1 LTAEVEMTP
10 RVSIGGTAN
19 SCTTVTDIG
28 GALSHPGNRH
38 MFRLLSGVFLTV
50 AALRLSILFW
60 VKRGERE
67 TVMSM
72 PTVNLEQI
80 CPDKKGLKRDLKSRH
95 LMMIS
100 IGGTIGTG
108 LFLGTGQ
115 TISQAG
121 PVGAIMG
128 YLVGAF
134 IMLLVL
140 LCLAE
145 LSIAMPV
152 AGSFQSYASR
162 FISPA
167 AGFTTGWLY
176 WVNWAVCIA
185 ADFTAAGIIANNWF
199 PGVPVWMWCAG
210 FVIGLAII
218 NLVSVRTY
226 GEAEFWFAGIKVTA
240 IIAFIIAGIA
250 LMFGVVGHEGA
261 IGFSNFHTGEGLFP
275 KGFSAV
281 FLTMIAVTYSFQGAE
296 LVGIAAGE
304 CEEPSK
310 NIPKVIRG
318 ITFRIILFYVVAIF
332 VLAATIPW
340 REAGVLESPFA
351 HVFSRIGMPF
361 AETIMCAVVLTS
373 ALSAGNSALYACSRL
388 LWSMAKEDLAPAWL
402 GKLSRNGVPYYG
414 VLITLLLAG
423 LSLLTQVF
431 AADTVYLWLMAS
443 TGLTGCLIWVIIA
456 WCQIN
461 FRQEY
466 LRLGGN
472 LSDLLFRTPL
482 YPLVPI
488 LTIVLNLGVVF
499 SLYFDESQH
508 IVLLAGVVFLV
519 AIYLYYYL
527 FLAKKKAAIVSETA
541 LQKNA

>member
-1 LTAEVEMTP
+1 
-10 RVSIGGTAN
+10 
-19 SCTTVTDIG
+19 
-28 GALSHPGNRH
+28 
-38 MFRLLSGVFLTV
+38 
-50 AALRLSILFW
+50 
-60 VKRGERE
+60 
-67 TVMSM
+67 MSM
-72 PTVNLEQI
+72 PNVNLEQL

-108 LFLGTGQ
+108 LFLGSGQ

-128 YLVGAF
+128 YLVGSF
-134 IMLLVL
+134 IMLMVL

-145 LSIAMPV
+145 LSIAMPI

-199 PGVPVWMWCAG
+199 PGVPVWIWCGG
-210 FVIGLAII
+210 FVIVLAVL
-218 NLVSVRTY
+218 NLISVKSY

-240 IIAFIIAGIA
+240 IIVFIVAGLA
-250 LMFGVVGHEGA
+250 LMFGAVGHEGA
-261 IGFSNFHTGEGLFP
+261 IGLSNFSTGQGLFP
-275 KGFSAV
+275 NGFSAV
-281 FLTMIAVTYSFQGAE
+281 FLAMIAVSYSFQGAE

-304 CEEPSK
+304 CEEPNK
-310 NIPKVIRG
+310 NIPRVIKG
-318 ITFRIILFYVVAIF
+318 VTFRIILFYVVAIV
-332 VLAATIPW
+332 VLAGTIPW

-351 HVFSRIGMPF
+351 HVFGRIGMPF
-361 AETIMCAVVLTS
+361 AETIMSAVVLTS

-388 LWSMAKEDLAPAWL
+388 LWSMSKEGLAPSWL
-402 GKLSRNGVPYYG
+402 GKLNKNGVPYYG
-414 VLITLLLAG
+414 VIITLVLAG
-423 LSLLTQVF
+423 MSLLTQVY

-443 TGLTGCLIWVIIA
+443 TGLTGCLIWVIIG
-456 WCQIN
+456 WCQIK

-466 LRLGGN
+466 IRLGGKV
-472 LSDLLFRTPL
+472 SDLVFRTPM

-488 LTIVLNLGVVF
+488 LTIVLNLGVVA
-499 SLYFDESQH
+499 SLYFDETQH
-508 IVLLAGVVFLV
+508 IVLLTG
-519 AIYLYYYL
+519 AIFIIAVYLYYQL
-527 FLAKKKAAIVSETA
+527 FMSKKKNALASET
-541 LQKNA
+541 L